1 MDLIGIAKRAKMP
14 ANRLDRI
21 ITGDIRPSL
30 RLAKKLER
38 ITGIRTEAWLSPEE
52 YFLEK
57 QFYNAD
63 DPPPDRWRKGYRH
76 V

>member
-1 MDLIGIAKRAKMP
+1 MDLILIAKRARIP
-14 ANRLDRI
+14 ANKLERI
-21 ITGDIRPSL
+21 ITGDTRPSL
-30 RLAKKLER
+30 RLAKKLDR
-38 ITGIRTEAWLSPEE
+38 ITGISTEAWLSPEE

-63 DPPPDRWRKGYRH
+63 DPPPDRWRKEYRH